1 MKCKCTFS
9 QKMVGDGCE
18 ICNPEMALE
27 LEREENDELRAE
39 LTEMFDKLLD
49 FVAGEPVS
57 LNVPWVMD
65 DDSWTGIDGSE
76 S

>member
-1 MKCKCTFS
+1 MEDDERLA
-9 QKMVGDGCE
+9 MCE
-18 ICNPEMALE
+18 DYIDAME
-27 LEREENDELRAE
+27 LEADELRAE

-65 DDSWTGIDGSE
+65 NDSWTGIDGSE